1 VSELQGL
8 LTGWLTELAEVLPFG
23 FAFGVGMVAAV
34 NPCGFAMLPA
44 YLSLYLGAYE
54 EDFGKRSTITRLLR
68 VLLIGATVSS
78 GFVLLFGLAGL
89 VISAGGTLLLDMMP
103 ALGIVIGGIL
113 VLVGLW
119 MLAGQPF
126 HAGAFERLSG
136 RVGDPRNVTVPGF
149 FLFGL
154 AYGAASLSCTLP
166 AFLAV
171 VGSSLA
177 SGSVLG
183 GTGRFLGFGLG
194 MAAVLVTLTLA
205 LAFFKQG
212 LVKWLRKAV
221 PYVQLASAVLL
232 VLAGAYVIYYWLS
245 SGSGCVLSGCVL
257 PG

>member
-1 VSELQGL
+1 MSELQAL
-8 LTGWLTELAEVLPFG
+8 LTGWLTELAAVLPFG

-44 YLSLYLGAYE
+44 YLSLYLGAH
-54 EDFGKRSTITRLLR
+54 EDDSGKRPSTTRLLQA
-68 VLLIGATVSS
+68 LLVGATVSL

-89 VISAGGTLLLDMMP
+89 VISAGGSALLGVMP
-103 ALGIVIGGIL
+103 ALGIVIGGVL

-119 MLAGQPF
+119 MLAGRAL
-126 HAGAFERLSG
+126 HASAFERFAG
-136 RVGDPRNVTVPGF
+136 RVGDPKNVSVPGF

-154 AYGAASLSCTLP
+154 SYGAASLSCTLP

-177 SGSVLG
+177 SGGVLAG
-183 GTGRFLGFGLG
+183 AGRFFGFGLG

-212 LVKWLRKAV
+212 LVRWLGKAV
-221 PYVQLASAVLL
+221 PYVRLASAVLL
-232 VLAGAYVIYYWLS
+232 VLAGAYVIYYWLP
-245 SGSGCVLSGCVL
+245 SGSGGVLSG
-257 PG
+257 